1 MRLKLVLIV
10 SILAALVGA
19 GISIAIILS
28 VFASLEP
35 LNKPGLLVLTTF
47 LLPAGATVWGTIF
60 VYRHTARRR
69 RLQAVLTALLSLL
82 LTFGAFTAAVVLT
95 SRSTRVYPEPAPP
108 PRNTG

>member
-10 SILAALVGA
+10 SILSAVVGA
-19 GISIAIILS
+19 GVSIAVVLF

-47 LLPAGATVWGTIF
+47 LLPAGAIAWGTIF

-82 LTFGAFTAAVVLT
+82 LTLGAFTAAVLLT
-95 SRSTRVYPEPAPP
+95 SRSTRVLPEPVPT

>member
-19 GISIAIILS
+19 GISIAIVLS

-35 LNKPGLLVLTTF
+35 INKPGLLVLATF
-47 LLPAGATVWGTIF
+47 LLPVGAIVWGTIF

-69 RLQAVLTALLSLL
+69 RLQAVLTALLGLL
-82 LTFGAFTAAVVLT
+82 LTIGAFTAAVLLT
-95 SRSTRVYPEPAPP
+95 SRSSRVLPEPVPT